1 MTVTNPHA
9 SRYDCH
15 PVKSFA
21 PLLAQ
26 GPLFICFFLAIKRMA
41 AGLPSFTSGGTAWF
55 TDLSAVDPT
64 YVSPLVSALTFLATV
79 ELGAV
84 DGMQGN
90 PAARNVKLGMRALA
104 VAMVPLTAG
113 FPQGVFVYWVTSN
126 CFSFAQAAAFKWQR
140 LRHWCRI
147 PDARKP
153 EGQASQMAQPAVL
166 LANRPVTKTLL
177 GSEQPK
183 PSRHKDI

>member
-1 MTVTNPHA
+1 
-9 SRYDCH
+9 
-15 PVKSFA
+15 VKSFA

-64 YVSPLVSALTFLATV
+64 YLSPLVSALTFLATV

-126 CFSFAQAAAFKWQR
+126 CFSFVQAAAFKWQR

-147 PDARKP
+147 P
-153 EGQASQMAQPAVL
+153 EGQASQMEHPLVL
-166 LANRPVTKTLL
+166 LANRPVTKTLQ
-177 GSEQPK
+177 GSEQSK
-183 PSRHKDI
+183 PSSRHKDI